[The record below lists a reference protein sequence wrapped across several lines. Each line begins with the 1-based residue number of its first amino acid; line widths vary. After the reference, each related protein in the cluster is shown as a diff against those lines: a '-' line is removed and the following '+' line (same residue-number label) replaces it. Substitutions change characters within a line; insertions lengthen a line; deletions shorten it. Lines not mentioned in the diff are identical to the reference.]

1 MEINEVLKSWN
12 LENEPIK
19 QIYSSAWQIGD
30 KYVLKTGKKVEELYK
45 NLLLISALSEKNVP
59 VAAVVKTVDGFDY
72 VIEEGAYFFISKKI
86 NGEHITDIY
95 NGEYFKTAYLIGQV
109 IGELHIA
116 FKACQEKISCYNN
129 NFYEEITGW
138 VSEVFHHKKVTL
150 IPENILEQC
159 CSQLKYI
166 YPKLPRQLIHRD
178 IHPGNM
184 LFQNNTLTGY
194 IDFDLSQIDV
204 RVFDLCYMALSF
216 LIDNT
221 DNEDKTTKWFEILN
235 NIVSGY
241 SSVAPLSCDEIEAI
255 PTMMV
260 AIEILFVAYFTNI
273 DNPEAADGA
282 AKMLL
287 WLWENK
293 EKISCE
299 V

>member
-30 KYVLKTGKKVEELYK
+30 KYVLKTGKKVEELHK
-45 NLLLISALSEKNVP
+45 NLLLINALSEQNVP
-59 VAAVVKTVDGFDY
+59 VATVVKTVDGLDY
-72 VIEEGAYFFISKKI
+72 IVEDEAYYFVSKRI
-86 NGEHITDIY
+86 DGEHITDIY
-95 NGEYFKTAYLIGQV
+95 NGEYFKTAHLIGQV

-138 VSEVFHHKKVTL
+138 VSKVFYDKKVTL

-159 CSQLKYI
+159 VAQLKYI

-221 DNEDKTTKWFEILN
+221 DNEDRTTKWFEILN

-241 SSVAPLSCDEIEAI
+241 SSVTPLSSDEIEAI
-255 PTMMV
+255 PIMMV
-260 AIEILFVAYFTNI
+260 AIEMLFVAYFTNI
-273 DNPEAADGA
+273 NNPEAAEGS